1 MNRHA
6 KIDDVF
12 FVIGLLVLGLFL
24 RFAPDLYF
32 KVTLIALLFSLSM
45 LCLIAGWTSSRGFNT
60 QNLGI
65 YMTGC
70 SAVFLIQPV
79 AIGLDKNPLKETSML
94 MIMMIIGV
102 IVWYADNLL
111 VNKNESETA

>member
-6 KIDDVF
+6 KIDNVF

-45 LCLIAGWTSSRGFNT
+45 LCLIAGWAAARGFNT

-65 YMTGC
+65 YLTG
-70 SAVFLIQPV
+70 SGAVMLIQPV
-79 AIGLDKNPLKETSML
+79 GVGLDKIPLKDSSL
-94 MIMMIIGV
+94 PMIALLIGV
-102 IVWYADNLL
+102 IVWYADNVLL
-111 VNKNESETA
+111 NKNEGEAA